1 MPEKALLVAVVSAKE
16 RPSDLTAV
24 DDTERGRAGEA
35 LVELAELVD
44 STGREVAGT
53 FIQVREEPD
62 YRFYLGKGKINEL
75 AAYVE
80 ELGPDIIVC
89 DDELTPL
96 QQRNLEEA
104 IGLPVM
110 DRTSIILEIF
120 AKRALSRE
128 GKLQVELARL
138 RYWLP
143 RLTGKGTEL
152 SRLGGGIGTRGPG
165 EKKLER
171 ERRHLRRRIRRLERN
186 IEEIRKHRQLLRQQR
201 VRNRMPVVA
210 LVGYTNAG
218 KSSLLKALTGDTKAY
233 VDPRVFATLD
243 PEARMFKLPGG
254 REVLVVDTVGF
265 IRKLPHQLV
274 AAFQATLE
282 EINYADLL
290 LHVVDAASPDFENH
304 IEVAGEVLKEIGAE
318 EQPVILV
325 FNKVD
330 LLDEEKLN
338 RLKAS
343 YHQAVFISAL
353 TGQGLDELK
362 KQIEMRFFQEGDEAT
377 VVIPYEKMD
386 VLHRLR
392 RQVFVLEE
400 VVLDRGIR
408 VRVRGDTSTL
418 QRYKMFLEGESL
430 R

>member
-1 MPEKALLVAVVSAKE
+1 MPEKALLVAVVPAKE
-16 RPSDLTAV
+16 SPSARTVV
-24 DDTERGRAGEA
+24 DELERGRAGEA
-35 LVELAELVD
+35 LLELAELVD
-44 STGREVAGT
+44 SSGREVVGT
-53 FIQVREEPD
+53 LIQVRDEPD
-62 YRFYLGKGKINEL
+62 YRYYLGKGKVSEL
-75 AAYVE
+75 VAFID
-80 ELGPDIIVC
+80 ELQPDVIVC

-104 IGLPVM
+104 TGLPVI
-110 DRTSIILEIF
+110 DRTSVILEIF

-186 IEEIRKHRQLLRQQR
+186 IEEIRKHRQLIRQQR
-201 VRNRMPVVA
+201 VRNRIPVVA

-254 REVLVVDTVGF
+254 REILVVDTVGF

-274 AAFQATLE
+274 AAFRATLE

-290 LHVVDAASPDFENH
+290 LHVVDAASPDMENH
-304 IEVAGEVLKEIGAE
+304 IEVALEVLKEIGAE
-318 EQPVILV
+318 EQPIILV
-325 FNKVD
+325 FNKMD
-330 LLDEEKLN
+330 LLDEENLE
-338 RLKAS
+338 RLKGN
-343 YHQAVFISAL
+343 YHQAVFVSAL

-362 KQIEMRFFQEGDEAT
+362 RQVEMRLNREGDEVT
-377 VVIPYEKMD
+377 FIIPYDKMD

-392 RQVFVLEE
+392 RMAFVSEEAVLEKG
-400 VVLDRGIR
+400 VR
-408 VRVRGDTSTL
+408 VRVRCDPSTL
-418 QRYKMFLEGESL
+418 QRYKIFLEGEIH
-430 R
+430 